1 MKRLVSVLVAVVVLA
16 VLAGFCLRAFSDPVP
31 MGRLHRLR
39 KGMTQDEVR
48 SVLGPPAKIYE
59 SGQWTY
65 QRRLVFGYVNIH
77 WQAGGTYGGDFNY
90 ERF

>member
-1 MKRLVSVLVAVVVLA
+1 MRVSIGLLA
-16 VLAGFCLRAFSDPVP
+16 AFCLRAFSDPVATE
-31 MGRLHRLR
+31 RLHRLR

-48 SVLGPPAKIYE
+48 SVLGPPTTIYE

-77 WQAGGTYGGDFNY
+77 WQADGRDDGDFNY